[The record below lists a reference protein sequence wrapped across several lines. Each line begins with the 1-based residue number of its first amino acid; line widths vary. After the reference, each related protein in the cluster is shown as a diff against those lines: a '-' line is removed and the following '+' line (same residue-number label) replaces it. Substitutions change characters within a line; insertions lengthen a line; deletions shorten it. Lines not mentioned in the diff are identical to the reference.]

1 MALHLRAQLARD
13 YTGQIS
19 FGKLNV
25 DQNQRVATQY
35 GIMSIPTILVFKN
48 GKLVDQ
54 IVGAMS
60 RQRLEPRITRH
71 L

>member
-35 GIMSIPTILVFKN
+35 GIVSIPTILVFKN